1 MTGLT
6 RRAVLAAPA
15 LAAPAALRAQGLER
29 FTYGTNWIAQAEH
42 GGFYQALADGTY
54 RAHGLDVEIVP
65 GGPGVNNRALL
76 AAGRLDAY
84 MGGSLL
90 QAFAAVAEGVPTVVV
105 AAFFQRDPQ
114 ALLAH
119 PGQGVE
125 RFEDLRRIPL
135 MISRT
140 GEATFYRWLVAAHGF
155 RPEQVRPYAFSAAPF
170 CADPRI
176 GMQGYVTAEP
186 FAIRRACGVEPK
198 VFLLADHGYSTV
210 STTVEVRRET
220 LARREDAV
228 RRFVEASAL
237 GWRAYAE
244 GDPAAGNALIKRAN
258 PEASDAQLA
267 FSIDAMRGFGLVSG
281 GAAARLGVGAI
292 PEDKVRDF
300 HAAMARAGLVP
311 PTLDWRAA
319 YDDRFVN
326 RGPGR

>member
-15 LAAPAALRAQGLER
+15 LAAPAGLRAQGLER
-29 FTYGTNWIAQAEH
+29 FTYGTNWAAQAEH
-42 GGFYQALADGTY
+42 GGFYQAVADGTY
-54 RAHGLDVEIVP
+54 RAHGLGVEIVP

-76 AAGRLDAY
+76 VAGRLDAY

-119 PGQGVE
+119 PGQGIE
-125 RFEDLRRIPL
+125 RFEDLKRIPL
-135 MISRT
+135 LISRT
-140 GEATFYRWLVAAHGF
+140 GEATFYRWLVAEHGF
-155 RPEQVRPYAFSAAPF
+155 RPEQIRPYGFNAAPF
-170 CADPRI
+170 CADPRL

-186 FAIRRACGVEPK
+186 FAIRRACGIEPK
-198 VFLLADHGYSTV
+198 VFLLADHGYSTLA
-210 STTVEVRRET
+210 TTVEVRRDT

-228 RRFVEASAL
+228 RRFVEASAQ
-237 GWRAYAE
+237 GWRSYLE
-244 GDPAAGNALIKRAN
+244 GDPSPGNALIKRAN
-258 PEASDAQLA
+258 PEASDDQLA
-267 FSIDAMRGFGLVSG
+267 FSIGAMRDYAIVTGI
-281 GAAARLGVGAI
+281 GAAGLGIGAI
-292 PEDKVRDF
+292 PEEKVRDF

-326 RGPGR
+326 KGPGR